1 MSALTSLL
9 QFNSSN
15 AINAEDLLAV
25 VSDRDS
31 ETAVKSLIVDQSIA
45 NTYVQRGTIADAI
58 ELLQKLDHSPKQLI
72 VDVSG
77 SAMPLSDLARLSDI
91 CEPSVAVVV
100 VGDRNDVDLYR
111 SLLGAGVQDYLF
123 KPLSVGL
130 LQRALSARDPGAAV
144 RAGRAVSFV
153 GARGGV
159 GTTTIALSLAR
170 HLADVTHRH
179 IAYVDLNVYGGAAN
193 SMLGLTTNNG
203 LTELLHA
210 QIVDTAL
217 INRMLVQKSNHLRVL
232 SSELPYGDAFTCRP
246 GAVSELINTLKRQF
260 HYVMLDLSGV
270 AGSSIAEEALDAS
283 AFAYITSDRSVHAAR
298 ETSRWLRYA
307 EERDSDPTIALL
319 LNNPHE
325 NVPGR
330 VDPADF
336 KRALGRASMVELPY
350 EPKTLA
356 AAENLGESIATGKPT
371 PFAAAIVELANT
383 LTGRSESAPS
393 KQPWYARLTGNRGRT

>member
-45 NTYVQRGTIADAI
+45 NTYVQRGTIAEAI

-130 LQRALSARDPGAAV
+130 LQRALAARDPGAAV

-170 HLADVTHRH
+170 H
-179 IAYVDLNVYGGAAN
+179 
-193 SMLGLTTNNG
+193 
-203 LTELLHA
+203 
-210 QIVDTAL
+210 
-217 INRMLVQKSNHLRVL
+217 
-232 SSELPYGDAFTCRP
+232 
-246 GAVSELINTLKRQF
+246 
-260 HYVMLDLSGV
+260 
-270 AGSSIAEEALDAS
+270 
-283 AFAYITSDRSVHAAR
+283 
-298 ETSRWLRYA
+298 
-307 EERDSDPTIALL
+307 
-319 LNNPHE
+319 
-325 NVPGR
+325 
-330 VDPADF
+330 
-336 KRALGRASMVELPY
+336 
-350 EPKTLA
+350 
-356 AAENLGESIATGKPT
+356 
-371 PFAAAIVELANT
+371 
-383 LTGRSESAPS
+383 
-393 KQPWYARLTGNRGRT
+393 